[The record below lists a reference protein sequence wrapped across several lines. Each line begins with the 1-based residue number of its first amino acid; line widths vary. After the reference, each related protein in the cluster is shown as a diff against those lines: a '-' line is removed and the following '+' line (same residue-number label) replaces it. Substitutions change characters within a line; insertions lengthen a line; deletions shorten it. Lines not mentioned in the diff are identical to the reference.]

1 MVTLVAND
9 YGVIGFVLAIL
20 IIGGILYAA
29 KRSVGR
35 LVLALGVGGVLTLIS
50 YFILIFTGV
59 YDNVKGELKYTPA
72 LNVVAIVFILVGL
85 WAGRYAIKRARVT
98 AAK

>member
-9 YGVIGFVLAIL
+9 YGIIGFVLAIL

-29 KRSVGR
+29 KRPVGKMA
-35 LVLALGVGGVLTLIS
+35 LGLGVGGAVTLIS

-59 YDNVKGELKYTPA
+59 YDNVKGELKHTPA
-72 LNVVAIVFILVGL
+72 LNVVAIAFILVGL
-85 WAGRYAIKRARVT
+85 WAGRYAMKRARVA